1 MKSKHLFQYPANPTP
16 NSYELLPIENGLEL
30 GFIRK
35 AKKRNHSLVTDLSIL
50 PEGHEHQ
57 HQITYSIPEDWI
69 PGSEFTNML
78 TNFGVLMSPGSYFDP
93 RSLVGLPIMVDIQAA
108 EDEMGRSVYIVLNMR
123 PATENEATRTD
134 FDEDDLS
141 ADFDDVS
148 SDFDHEDEVDL
159 DSDEYSFDLDLEDE
173 FVWED

>member
-1 MKSKHLFQYPANPTP
+1 MNLEQMFKQPDDPTL
-16 NSYELLPIENGLEL
+16 NSYEPLPIENGLHL
-30 GFIRK
+30 GIISE
-35 AKKRNHSLVTDLSIL
+35 AIKRHDSLFMNLSVL
-50 PEGHEHQ
+50 PEGHDHEHPM
-57 HQITYSIPEDWI
+57 TYSASEDWA
-69 PGSEFTNML
+69 PGSEFTTTL
-78 TNFGVLMSPGSYFDP
+78 TNLGVLMSPGSYFDP